1 MFVTNFYPGRL
12 ESSVDESLAKLG
24 TDYVDLLLLHWPV
37 AIKPNAA
44 GDFMPLRP
52 DGTRDLD
59 LAQDANTVV
68 WPLMERLLSST
79 SKMRAIGVSN
89 WSQPKLEQLLQTAKV
104 IPAVNQVELH
114 PLLPQQSLVDFCKA
128 NNVLPQAYSPLG
140 SSGGELR
147 DDPEIGAI
155 ANKHGVSPG
164 NVLVSWSVARGIVVL
179 PKSVTPSRIEDNIKC
194 VSR

>member
-1 MFVTNFYPGRL
+1 
-12 ESSVDESLAKLG
+12 
-24 TDYVDLLLLHWPV
+24 
-37 AIKPNAA
+37 
-44 GDFMPLRP
+44 
-52 DGTRDLD
+52 
-59 LAQDANTVV
+59 
-68 WPLMERLLSST
+68 
-79 SKMRAIGVSN
+79 
-89 WSQPKLEQLLQTAKV
+89 
-104 IPAVNQVELH
+104 
-114 PLLPQQSLVDFCKA
+114 
-128 NNVLPQAYSPLG
+128 LG